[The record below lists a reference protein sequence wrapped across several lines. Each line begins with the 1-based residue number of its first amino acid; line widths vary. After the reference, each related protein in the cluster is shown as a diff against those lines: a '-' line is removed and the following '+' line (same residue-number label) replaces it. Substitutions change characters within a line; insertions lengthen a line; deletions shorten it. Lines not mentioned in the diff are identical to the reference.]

1 MFGLGFGE
9 IMVLLLVGIVVVGPK
24 RLPTLMRTAGR
35 WVGKLR
41 RMSHE
46 FRAQSGID
54 DLVRLEGLENEVRE
68 LRTLTQGNM
77 FGSIINATAAPY
89 AEPMRPG
96 LPAANNWQPVEPLR
110 DREYP
115 LIGCDAYDALADD
128 VEPYLGSDTVEA
140 PQAESLV
147 TESPLGDGAPADREA
162 AS

>member
-68 LRTLTQGNM
+68 LRTLTQGNR

-96 LPAANNWQPVEPLR
+96 LPAATR
-110 DREYP
+110 
-115 LIGCDAYDALADD
+115 
-128 VEPYLGSDTVEA
+128 
-140 PQAESLV
+140 
-147 TESPLGDGAPADREA
+147 
-162 AS
+162 